1 MSKEVSKRLQISDI
15 SAAVLAGGASTRYG
29 GGIKAKSLIGGGKI
43 IDLAINTIK
52 NIFDEIIIVTNSPE
66 EFAEYGQYTI
76 TGDHFK
82 GAGPLGGIHAA
93 MKVSSRK
100 ALFVFAGDMPF
111 LNSKLILDQIAYAAD
126 HCADAVIPEIDGKIE
141 PLHGIYMN
149 HLIMRLENFL
159 SSWKDLALRS
169 FLNTINVSFYRPDI
183 SDEVLRAFVN
193 INTPKDSEKYS

>member
-1 MSKEVSKRLQISDI
+1 MAEEDLKRLTTGDI
-15 SAAVLAGGASTRYG
+15 SAVILAGGASTRYG
-29 GGIKAKSLIGGGKI
+29 GGIKAKSLIGSAKI
-43 IDLAINTIK
+43 IDLALNTIR
-52 NIFDEIIIVTNSPE
+52 NIFDEIIIVTNLPE

-111 LNSKLILDQIAYAAD
+111 LNSKLILDQIAYAVD
-126 HCADAVIPEIDGKIE
+126 HGADAVIPEVNGKIE

-169 FLNTINVSFYRPDI
+169 FLNTINISFYRPGI
-183 SDEVLRAFVN
+183 SDEVLKAFVN
-193 INTPKDSEKYS
+193 INRPEDAEKYS